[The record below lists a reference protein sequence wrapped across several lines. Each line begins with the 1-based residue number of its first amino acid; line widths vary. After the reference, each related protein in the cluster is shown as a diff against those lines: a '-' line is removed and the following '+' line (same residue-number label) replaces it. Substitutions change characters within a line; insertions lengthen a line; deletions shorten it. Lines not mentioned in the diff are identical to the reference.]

1 MYRWRNVEDEDV
13 VVEKLGVKAE
23 DVGFRRLVQS
33 IPEMLLLLLVWHKQE
48 NRPTCCIKIDGLAS
62 QLCYYRP
69 FVFMAI
75 MLTMMMQT
83 DGQLAKNERTVTK
96 SSLRHQFLLA
106 S

>member
-1 MYRWRNVEDEDV
+1 MYRWRNVEDEEVAD
-13 VVEKLGVKAE
+13 KLGVKA
-23 DVGFRRLVQS
+23 DDAGFRRLVQS

-48 NRPTCCIKIDGLAS
+48 KRPTCCITIDGLAS